1 MTGTRFP
8 NLAALLAIAAM
19 AATTAAASLTTLSH
33 VKDYVVVASLNGR
46 PLGVSGV
53 LAALGAVDLTALVL
67 AGAAAAWVAWLEWRR
82 QAVTALLRTA
92 TGAEA
97 WALLT
102 ILVAWF
108 GHSYLGSGVPLG
120 GDTGSHVSRFLEVAR
135 GLDAG
140 TLSGWTNYQY
150 AGAPLLWFTGPLTYM
165 VGGAIAWVVR
175 DAVVA
180 TKIVL
185 FSMHMLSG
193 WLYFA
198 FLRRLGVRAMPAVVV
213 AAGFAGSFAHLHL
226 FLFRGVIPQA
236 LTLVFLVMLFHAAD
250 GLMRGRGARWANG
263 LMFGLATAGLIVN
276 HQPHALFAAAYLA
289 VFGAAALL
297 VGFWHWRGV
306 PGLVAFGLL
315 GAAASVAAVLP
326 VVVEADW
333 VMIEPE
339 GALFGVHLP
348 TARRLLNLVLWRNT
362 RTTTGIDYWAYL
374 GLGFVGFGAAGL
386 VGLARRQLRP
396 GAGGA
401 AIPACVALA
410 LCLVLFN
417 PVVRDVVFILFFVG
431 ILAALGLDWLLDSR
445 LLAGRRLLA
454 AVVVA
459 VADLASTSVQPVLR
473 NDKGFL
479 ADAGRML
486 EQTAPN
492 ERVIGL
498 GVLPDGRL
506 AADMG
511 PGGGVESYYSTIQ
524 RVAGNH
530 NMAATRAHNYLL
542 TTAQQVEVELSATGA
557 LSPETRALLALF
569 NVGHVVCNSPVAY
582 GCPASLQQAE
592 TDPVLGRHLT
602 LPASPALFSQR
613 LVQVPGLPDLEKP
626 MLWPWDFENTNYLP
640 RIAALRA
647 ALRRVTDAEGV
658 QPGTPTVG
666 AVAVW
671 DAPPTDAGP
680 VIGPAPQVQVRGHQV
695 TLNRVG
701 LQIETNGP
709 GWVQLAHPWFPSTVV
724 TVNGQQVTPLRG
736 TLDLMVV
743 PVAAGVSTIGLQ
755 DGTTPI
761 RRASVWVSL
770 AGLGLLGAA
779 AAWLA
784 WQDRRRRITEPQTA

>member
-1 MTGTRFP
+1 MTGTRFL
-8 NLAALLAIAAM
+8 NLVALLAIAA
-19 AATTAAASLTTLSH
+19 AAVATAAASLTALNH

-46 PLGVSGV
+46 PLGLSGV
-53 LAALGAVDLTALVL
+53 LSALGAVDLAALVL
-67 AGAAAAWVAWLEWRR
+67 AGAATAWVVWLEWRHR
-82 QAVTALLRTA
+82 AITALLRTA

-102 ILVAWF
+102 VLVAWF

-135 GLDAG
+135 GLDGG

-150 AGAPLLWFTGPLTYM
+150 AGAPLLWFTGPLTYL
-165 VGGAIAWVVR
+165 VGGVIAWVVR
-175 DAVVA
+175 DAVLA
-180 TKIVL
+180 TKILL
-185 FSMHMLSG
+185 FSLHMLSG

-198 FLRRLGVRAMPAVVV
+198 FLRRLGIRAMPAVVA

-236 LTLVFLVMLFHAAD
+236 LTLVFLVMLFLAAD

-297 VGFWHWRGV
+297 VGFWQWRGL
-306 PGLVAFGLL
+306 PALVVFGLL
-315 GAAASVAAVLP
+315 GAGASVVAVLP

-374 GLGFVGFGAAGL
+374 GLGLVVFGAAGL
-386 VGLARRQLRP
+386 VGLARRRLRP

-417 PVVRDVVFILFFVG
+417 PVVRDIVFILFFVG
-431 ILAALGLDWLLDSR
+431 ILAALGLDWLLDSP

-454 AVVVA
+454 AVLVA

-479 ADAGRML
+479 VDAGLML
-486 EQTAPN
+486 ERTAPSQ
-492 ERVIGL
+492 RVIEL
-498 GVLPDGRL
+498 GVLPNGGL
-506 AADMG
+506 GADLG
-511 PGGGVESYYSTIQ
+511 PGGGPSSYYANIQ
-524 RVAGNH
+524 RIAGNH

-542 TTAQQVEVELSATGA
+542 TTAQQVEADLLATGELA
-557 LSPETRALLALF
+557 PETKALLALF
-569 NVGHVVCNSPVAY
+569 NVGHVICNSPVAN
-582 GCPASLQQAE
+582 GCPGIVKRAVA
-592 TDPVLGRHLT
+592 DPVLGRHLAF
-602 LPASPALFSQR
+602 PASPALFSQR
-613 LVQVPGLPDLEKP
+613 LVQMPGLPELEKP
-626 MLWPWDFENTNYLP
+626 MLWPWEYQDEARKPHVT
-640 RIAALRA
+640 ALRA
-647 ALRRVTDAEGV
+647 ALRRVVEAEQVTPGSPTAAAIMV
-658 QPGTPTVG
+658 QDV
-666 AVAVW
+666 
-671 DAPPTDAGP
+671 PPTMAGP
-680 VIGPAPQVQVRGHQV
+680 AGGPPARVQFRNHAV
-695 TLNRVG
+695 TLDRVG
-701 LQIETNGP
+701 LEVEADAP
-709 GWVQLAHPWFPSTVV
+709 GWVQMAHPWFPSTIV

-743 PVAAGVSTIGLQ
+743 PVPAGISTIGLQ
-755 DGTTPI
+755 DGPTPV

-770 AGLGLLGAA
+770 ACLGLLGAA
-779 AAWLA
+779 SAWLA
-784 WQDRRRRITEPQTA
+784 WRDRRRSVSGWQAV